1 MPTRKDGDV
10 KIVSLLP
17 SATEIVFALG
27 LGDQLEG
34 VSFECDYPPEARD
47 VPIVSGTVL
56 QVEEERDAA
65 QVDAEVSA
73 LIAAGES
80 IYTLDDA
87 RIRSINPDVIL
98 AQDLCQVCAV
108 PSGAVEEALGVI
120 GCHAD
125 VVSLDPEGLDEV
137 IACVGQ
143 VGRATGTEERAEAL
157 MDALRGRVAA
167 VRARVAGKPRPRV
180 FVLEWPDPPFN
191 AGHWVPEM
199 VDAAGGEPVLAEARA
214 RSRRLSWEEIA
225 AADID
230 ITVFSP
236 CGFDLAGAVEQ
247 ATAFLERPEVP
258 RLGRM
263 VAVDANAFFSRPGP
277 RVVDGVELL
286 AELLHPERS
295 GFLPDG
301 AHELHRR

>member
-1 MPTRKDGDV
+1 M

-34 VSFECDYPPEARD
+34 VSFECDYPAAARE

-56 QVEEERDAA
+56 DTSDARDAA

-73 LIAAGES
+73 LMAAGQS

-87 RIRSINPDVIL
+87 RIRSIGPDVIL
-98 AQDLCQVCAV
+98 AQDLCRVCAV

-120 GCHAD
+120 GCRAE

-143 VGRATGTEERAEAL
+143 VGRATGTEDRADAL
-157 MDALRGRVAA
+157 MEELHARVAA
-167 VRARVAGKPRPRV
+167 VRSRVHGRPRPRV

-199 VDAAGGEPVLAEARA
+199 VEAAGGEPVLSEPRA
-214 RSRRLSWEEIA
+214 RSRRVDWEEIA
-225 AADID
+225 AAQID
-230 ITVFSP
+230 FTVFSP
-236 CGFDLAGAVEQ
+236 CGFDLAGSVEQ
-247 ATAFLERPEVP
+247 AASFLGRPEVP
-258 RLGRM
+258 RLGRI

-286 AELLHPERS
+286 AELLHPQSSAR
-295 GFLPDG
+295 LPTG
-301 AHELHRR
+301 AHELRAH